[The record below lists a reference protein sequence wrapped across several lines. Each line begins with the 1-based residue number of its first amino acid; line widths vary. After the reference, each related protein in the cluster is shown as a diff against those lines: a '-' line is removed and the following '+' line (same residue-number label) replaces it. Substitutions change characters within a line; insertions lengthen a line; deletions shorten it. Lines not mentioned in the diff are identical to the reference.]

1 MNKNG
6 FGQFATLLSG
16 LLIVNLLCVAPAYAK
31 KGETD
36 WSLGPTGA
44 RGLIDAWKHTSD
56 ARRIVITRVA
66 SGSPAAGVLNV
77 GDVIVGVGGQSF
89 DDDARIAFANA
100 ITRAEQ
106 EEARK
111 KRKQAE

>member
-6 FGQFATLLSG
+6 FRQFSTLLVG
-16 LLIVNLLCVAPAYAK
+16 LLIVTSICVAPAYAK

-56 ARRIVITRVA
+56 ARHIVITRVA
-66 SGSPAAGVLNV
+66 TGVYK
-77 GDVIVGVGGQSF
+77 
-89 DDDARIAFANA
+89 
-100 ITRAEQ
+100 T
-106 EEARK
+106 
-111 KRKQAE
+111 